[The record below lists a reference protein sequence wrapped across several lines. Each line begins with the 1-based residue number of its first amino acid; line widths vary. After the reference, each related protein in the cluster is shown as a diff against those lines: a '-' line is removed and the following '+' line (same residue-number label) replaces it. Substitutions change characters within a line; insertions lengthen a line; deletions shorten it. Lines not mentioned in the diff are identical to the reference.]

1 MPEEEQMASW
11 HLIEDGSVTSGGA
24 AFAPL
29 ARRLPGGR
37 PLAAL
42 AARFPSGA
50 DRAYRLVAEHRS
62 GLGSLVSS
70 GAARRARRRI
80 AERSRAG

>member
-1 MPEEEQMASW
+1 MGSW
-11 HLIEDGSVTSGGA
+11 HLIEDGSVTSAGA

-42 AARFPSGA
+42 AARFPGA
-50 DRAYRLVAEHRS
+50 AERAYRLVAEHRS
-62 GLGSLVSS
+62 GLGRLVTS
-70 GAARRARRRI
+70 GAAGRARRRI
-80 AERSRAG
+80 AERTRAG